1 MDIEIHAKNIELN
14 DQAHKYIQR
23 KFQRLER
30 HLRPLSDA
38 KLEVS
43 RTSARSQGD
52 RVVAQL
58 TLTASRSTLRGQE
71 RGPNLFAAIDAVV
84 NVLDRQIERYKARA
98 YTNQR
103 ARKAGE
109 AGSVSGL
116 EQAVVESSAARRQE
130 GQEPPAVRVV
140 RTKRFP
146 MKPTSVEDA
155 IMEMELLSHD
165 FFLFYNIDSKQYNV
179 VYHRSDGDYGVIE
192 PEPA

>member
-1 MDIEIHAKNIELN
+1 MDIEIYARNIELN
-14 DQAHKYIQR
+14 DQARKYIQR

-43 RTSARSQGD
+43 RTSARSQAD
-52 RVVAQL
+52 RVVAQV

-98 YTNQR
+98 YQSER
-103 ARKAGE
+103 ARKAGG
-109 AGSVSGL
+109 ASSVSGL
-116 EQAVVESSAARRQE
+116 EQAVVESSHARQE
-130 GQEPPAVRVV
+130 GEEPPDIRVV

-146 MKPTSVEDA
+146 MKPTSVEDV

-165 FFLFYNIDSKQYNV
+165 FFLFYNIDSKQDNV
-179 VYHRSDGDYGVIE
+179 VYHRSDGDYGIIE